1 MLKRIK
7 GLLCI
12 WLVVLMF
19 IGTVSASPYP
29 VWILKDDESPVSGN
43 SVGELKLFQ
52 VNENE
57 VLKNNVEINEFLN
70 ELAPGLELSGWDIW
84 YTEQSGTIYSGKVQ
98 EEGYDSDLKCENGFY
113 GSSWIYVP
121 KFSPIQ
127 TTPVELPKTDVYFS
141 VDGETWRT
149 YSITRGEDIKMPEV
163 PKKEGYVGTWDHDGK
178 GIRTT
183 TTINAVYTKL
193 ANTTD
198 LSAYSNDQL
207 EIYKNSRVHTLLN
220 EDDITIGGYMFK
232 YKTDCNKPDSIWRE
246 IIFVRED
253 NYDTKYAYRKQADS
267 VYATWLNDNPNA
279 TANGKYDLDYAN
291 YSVTFDV
298 DEVNAYDSNTPV
310 GKMESGSYLM
320 YMRISDGVNS
330 NIMPL
335 VDRVLTDGTTMENT
349 GTLPKG
355 FEVVDQETRVLRYVI
370 E

>member
-1 MLKRIK
+1 
-7 GLLCI
+7 
-12 WLVVLMF
+12 
-19 IGTVSASPYP
+19 
-29 VWILKDDESPVSGN
+29 
-43 SVGELKLFQ
+43 
-52 VNENE
+52 
-57 VLKNNVEINEFLN
+57 
-70 ELAPGLELSGWDIW
+70 
-84 YTEQSGTIYSGKVQ
+84 
-98 EEGYDSDLKCENGFY
+98 
-113 GSSWIYVP
+113 
-121 KFSPIQ
+121 
-127 TTPVELPKTDVYFS
+127 
-141 VDGETWRT
+141 
-149 YSITRGEDIKMPEV
+149 MPEV
-163 PKKEGYVGTWDHDGK
+163 PEKEGYIGTWDHDGK

-183 TTINAVYTKL
+183 TTIHAVYTKK
-193 ANTTD
+193 ANTSD

-207 EIYKNSRVHTLLN
+207 EVYKNSRVHTLTVGE
-220 EDDITIGGYMFK
+220 EDTTVSGYMFK
-232 YKTDCNKPDSIWRE
+232 YKADCNTPNSIWRE